1 MLDIKS
7 KLVLKILQKE
17 CPGGA
22 YKLVE
27 ARDIISALPNK
38 YKVDYDGLENILVY
52 LERQEFIS
60 IKYDDEGV
68 FCLCV
73 LPFGNEVLEN
83 EQSKK
88 REKNSLLSF
97 KNIVFFTLI
106 SFLCSTFGCFLA
118 QILAKIL
125 QNGV

>member
-7 KLVLKILQKE
+7 KLVLKILLKE

-27 ARDIISALPNK
+27 AKDIISSLPSR

-60 IKYDDEGV
+60 IKYDDDGV

-83 EQSKK
+83 EQNKK
-88 REKNSLLSF
+88 REKNSLFSF
-97 KNIVFFTLI
+97 KNLLIFISI
-106 SFLCSTFGCFLA
+106 SFLSSLLGCFLA

-125 QNGV
+125 